1 MSFDW
6 NMPNMPYYFS
16 TINRAM
22 VSDNPWDSIGL
33 SFALA
38 DAKMQAG
45 ASRFWVPN
53 FSCGW
58 DWGSYSIPFT
68 GQEFRLDPNFTL
80 WEMQNQMQNGGGFWG
95 GGNFSGGMMD
105 TFNWS
110 SGMTPGMNGGFGGGF
125 NGGFNGGIGGW
136 PTAGGAGG
144 VGGWP
149 TVGSAGGSGGKTDEQ
164 IQQETEYKQYKDVLN
179 QLKDLPDLDDTTKG
193 IIKNALSKGGKIED
207 KLNAVKDAFNKIP
220 QNERKQLIKNA
231 VIKENCDE
239 LVKIGY
245 DITSENTDGQ
255 LNNNTKTK
263 KALEEYSKIKGYI
276 DTIKSGIEQG
286 NVDDS
291 AITAITDTKYIMSGL
306 SYWNDTYPDSHIIK
320 YLGSKIGNDET
331 ANKKY
336 QGIVNQMCRA
346 LDTKAHQVASKGN
359 FTKLE
364 AARKALSGK
373 LDNLQATNE
382 SIANIAPLFDELYA
396 HIRMAEAQ
404 LVRNKAYE
412 KYGFLGADTVPA
424 DILVSE
430 TKQDLGKEN
439 IKVPSYDE
447 IKPKEKISVTV
458 DHKSKLDGKSAEE
471 QKAGLVKD
479 GTIKE
484 TECEGLY
491 ETNAGGAI
499 GLKKY
504 YTFADKDGKEVFA
517 EVEGIQSV
525 DEKGKINGQ
534 YNSLNDAIEAKA
546 VTIKETTPTKAEN
559 YKASVTT
566 IQEKDVVVNNDGSIK
581 SQYKNA
587 DGEIEEYEINDDG
600 VLTIKG
606 NKTPV
611 NADNIPIK
619 ATFIN
624 AKEERKEAAQGS
636 DFINFGNGTYVT
648 KTSDGKYKY
657 YVDNTETTEDYF
669 KANRPGCYKVTLAK
683 QRGESFVTRYDNG
696 YYITKTKENE
706 YIYWDNNN
714 KKIDR
719 NTFRNKCDKINQ
731 SGSAYCDGS
740 NVYKW
745 VDGITTDSTLY
756 TKIDTILNKI
766 TKTNVIDFLVGY
778 YDARGNYSGDGI
790 IEQLDD
796 EYDGGMITMDGKKN
810 LINAFIAAVKQFPNY
825 INKNDSTLIADIES
839 LEAIL
844 KGYPD
849 NSDKTTFNNNSFLGY
864 NSDNTKI
871 DNIMKRILQ
880 KIQPQQSN
888 SKSITTRES
897 DFSMSSGW
905 VGYV

>member
-110 SGMTPGMNGGFGGGF
+110 SGMTPGMNGGF
-125 NGGFNGGIGGW
+125 NGGIGGW
-136 PTAGGAGG
+136 PTAGGAGGVGGWPTTGSAGG

-179 QLKDLPDLDDTTKG
+179 QLKDLPDLDNTAKG

-231 VIKENCDE
+231 VIKENCEE

-245 DITSENTDGQ
+245 NMESV
-255 LNNNTKTK
+255 NNNAKTK
-263 KALEEYSKIKGYI
+263 NALNEYNRRISFI
-276 DTIKSGIEQG
+276 DEFRSGIEQQNADG
-286 NVDDS
+286 SALS
-291 AITAITDTKYIMSGL
+291 AISGQDFIISCL
-306 SYWNDTYPDSHIIK
+306 SYWNDTYPDLHIIK

-336 QGIVNQMCRA
+336 QGIVNKLCNGLNAR
-346 LDTKAHQVASKGN
+346 AHQVASNGN
-359 FTKLE
+359 FPQLE
-364 AARKALSGK
+364 AARKALSDK
-373 LDNLQATNE
+373 LNNLQATNE
-382 SIANIAPLFDELYA
+382 SIEDIAPLFDELYA
-396 HIRMAEAQ
+396 HIRMVEAQ

-430 TKQDLGKEN
+430 TKQDLEKEN
-439 IKVPSYDE
+439 IKVSLYDE

-484 TECEGLY
+484 TKCEGLY

-499 GLKKY
+499 GLKY

-525 DEKGKINGQ
+525 DENGKINNQ
-534 YNSLNDAIEAKA
+534 YDSLNDAIEAKA
-546 VTIKETTPTKAEN
+546 VTIEETTPTKAEN
-559 YKASVTT
+559 YKTSVTT
-566 IQEKDVVVNNDGSIK
+566 IQEKADNGDIVVGDDGSIK
-581 SQYKNA
+581 SRYPNA
-587 DGEIEEYEINDDG
+587 DGKIEEYEINDDG
-600 VLTIKG
+600 VLTIKET
-606 NKTPV
+606 KTPV
-611 NADNIPIK
+611 NADNIPIQ

-624 AKEERKEAAQGS
+624 AQNEREKAAQGS

-657 YVDNTETTEDYF
+657 YVDNNETTEDDF
-669 KANRPGCYKVTLAK
+669 KAKRPGCYKITFAK
-683 QRGESFVTRYDNG
+683 QRNETIVIKDNNG
-696 YYITKTKENE
+696 YYVTKTSDGKYRYWKHNNTEITEADFKKACPGTYGALNLNNSAQQVADSECGPYSLGHETASLLIGYTTDKELTTIKEN
-706 YIYWDNNN
+706 
-714 KKIDR
+714 
-719 NTFRNKCDKINQ
+719 
-731 SGSAYCDGS
+731 
-740 NVYKW
+740 
-745 VDGITTDSTLY
+745 L
-756 TKIDTILNKI
+756 
-766 TKTNVIDFLVGY
+766 KT
-778 YDARGNYSGDGI
+778 
-790 IEQLDD
+790 
-796 EYDGGMITMDGKKN
+796 
-810 LINAFIAAVKQFPNY
+810 
-825 INKNDSTLIADIES
+825 INKNNVKDFLIGYYNDNRGGNGLFKQIGLESTHLKNNDVVPAMKAALDAIPNEAKSSIEYREARRIYNLYS
-839 LEAIL
+839 KKNGNEDFTLGSWGWGWDRIFGNSELEKFDEAIQALL
-844 KGYPD
+844 KING
-849 NSDKTTFNNNSFLGY
+849 KTW
-864 NSDNTKI
+864 TK
-871 DNIMKRILQ
+871 
-880 KIQPQQSN
+880 PESTEAQS
-888 SKSITTRES
+888 S
-897 DFSMSSGW
+897 
-905 VGYV
+905 